1 MKKQSQKDDADNDDD
16 KNNIEVNISNQKVL
30 NWSVKNPID
39 SKHKIS
45 VKKYK
50 KGFQKKHNAQ
60 L

>member
-1 MKKQSQKDDADNDDD
+1 MKRKSQKDDADSDDD

-30 NWSVKNPID
+30 NWSVGNTI
-39 SKHKIS
+39 SGKHKIAA
-45 VKKYK
+45 KKHK